1 MKIMR
6 RPTIRT
12 ATIAGI
18 VGLTAL
24 MAMKPAFAQS
34 NIVVDQ
40 AKAALPADIRAAGVL
55 KVATS
60 LQWPPFDYLK
70 DGKPEGIDIRL
81 IKLLAEKLG
90 LQAQFN
96 DLKFPAIVPGVVT
109 GRFDIGVD
117 QIGVTAARLQVVDL
131 VPYFDSAYGLMIRKG
146 APALDINNLCGK
158 SLVITQG
165 SAQVDMAKQLSA
177 QCAAAGHAPIALIY
191 FPDSAVTYLALSN
204 GRGDGFLTARAVGVY
219 IVQSSDKLAMASGT
233 LAGNLSMAGIVVS
246 KGNAALEKALTL
258 AIESAM
264 DDGSYRKIM
273 ADFGVPEG
281 AISKAQ
287 LRAPA
292 QP

>member
-1 MKIMR
+1 MR
-6 RPTIRT
+6 WPTIRT
-12 ATIAGI
+12 VIIANI
-18 VGLTAL
+18 VGLAAL
-24 MAMKPAFAQS
+24 VAMKPAFAQS
-34 NIVVDQ
+34 GSVVDQ
-40 AKAALPADIRAAGVL
+40 AAAALPADVRAGGVL

-96 DLKFPAIVPGVVT
+96 DLKFPAIVPGVAT

-165 SAQVDMAKQLSA
+165 SAQVDMAKHLSA
-177 QCAAAGHAPIALIY
+177 QCVAAGHAPIALIY
-191 FPDSAVTYLALSN
+191 FPDSAVTYLALAN
-204 GRGDGFLTARAVGVY
+204 GRGDGFLTARAAGVY
-219 IVQSSDKLAMASGT
+219 IAQSSDKLAMASGT
-233 LAGNLSMAGIVVS
+233 LAGNLSMAGIVVR

-258 AIESAM
+258 AMESAM
-264 DDGSYRKIM
+264 DDGSYAKIM

-287 LRAPA
+287 LLAPA